1 MIHSNWWSQR
11 LWHVRSLEIT
21 LFHDLKEDKMHKAIC
36 FLSFCNFFSLM
47 NYLLYKK
54 QERKRQYVLHTTQT
68 TLYTA
73 IAWSKYQSFS
83 GIILLQ
89 PNWIFTMLPIAVTQ
103 YEKQMALLIAMVPI
117 VVLICNYGINLLLFF
132 LSLFQMIEFFS
143 RVLTVKESSEL
154 SVVVVDMIICSQL
167 LVLMT
172 FLLVVL
178 DLVMLS

>member
-1 MIHSNWWSQR
+1 
-11 LWHVRSLEIT
+11 
-21 LFHDLKEDKMHKAIC
+21 
-36 FLSFCNFFSLM
+36 
-47 NYLLYKK
+47 
-54 QERKRQYVLHTTQT
+54 
-68 TLYTA
+68 
-73 IAWSKYQSFS
+73 
-83 GIILLQ
+83 
-89 PNWIFTMLPIAVTQ
+89 MLPIAVTKS
-103 YEKQMALLIAMVPI
+103 EKLMALLIAMVPI

-132 LSLFQMIEFFS
+132 LSLFQMIEFFG